1 MADLYT
7 GHPKEIGLSVATS
20 TRRAFASE
28 FWRGTRRGFP
38 VIVASAP
45 FGVLFGALAVQTGF
59 TVGEAVL
66 MSATVFA
73 GASQMVGIE
82 LFGKAIPAWMIVLS
96 IFAVNFRHVLYSA
109 AFGRRTAHWSAPRQ
123 AFAFFF
129 LADPQFAE
137 SERKAEAGEPIG
149 FAWYM
154 GLALPMYG
162 LWIIDTWLG
171 ALFGR
176 LIPDT
181 HALGLDFLLPIYFVG
196 MLMGFRKRSLWL
208 PVVLASGA
216 AAMVAHAWVGSPWHV
231 SIGAI
236 VGILLA
242 AVLPVNS
249 DAIAAYVAGKD
260 APGGTP

>member
-1 MADLYT
+1 M
-7 GHPKEIGLSVATS
+7 SVATS

-28 FWRGTRRGFP
+28 FWRGTRSGFP

-45 FGVLFGALAVQTGF
+45 FGVRFGALAGPTGL

-66 MSATVFA
+66 MSAAVFG

-109 AFGRRTAHWSAPRQ
+109 SFGRRTSHWSGPRQ

-137 SERKAEAGEPIG
+137 SERKAEAGETIS
-149 FAWYM
+149 FAWYL
-154 GLALPMYG
+154 GIALPMYC
-162 LWIIDTWLG
+162 LWVIDTWLG

-196 MLMGFRKRSLWL
+196 MLMDFRKRPLWL
-208 PVVLASGA
+208 PVVIASGA

-231 SIGAI
+231 SIGATA
-236 VGILLA
+236 GILLA
-242 AVLPVNS
+242 AFMPVNGNAS
-249 DAIAAYVAGKD
+249 SVRAAGDDVSGG
-260 APGGTP
+260 AP